1 MGKSVKVKCKRLQK
15 RAKMRNSNKTQDEVA
30 EYTKP
35 ESNELSLAAETA
47 NVEAKQEPSLSELM
61 GQLNPAPAPAIED
74 FTQRSISH
82 FNAVQGVGNEPTTVT
97 VAQFF
102 DEVRSDQHKAVCDFL
117 RSPEYQRQSDQLK
130 AQSAALLE
138 KKQATRDPAERAA
151 IHADRDKVQQALT
164 ALTEGK
170 SKLPAVTLSTICKG
184 GHGAKDAVEHSGIYQ
199 VDIDLKDN
207 ADLEQQKPKIKKA
220 LMRRAAQVVGF
231 FDSPSGGLKLLVAVN
246 HRSLDKHEHEH
257 AFKLANDSIREATGV
272 DLEMD
277 RACRDLTRT
286 CFLSHDPDAW
296 TNSLVIP
303 LDYTEPT
310 EPAREEP
317 RTTHELQAPT
327 NSTGS
332 GAGLQPMAAY
342 NQSLDFE
349 ELLRGLNW
357 TKTRC
362 GGWLRDGGTSPRSA
376 SWSGKSLYIFSDGA
390 HPFEQNKSY
399 TPADIFAVCVLGLA
413 DANEDTA
420 QVVRKLSRLGYGEDA
435 HAPLTDEER
444 AMSEGL
450 IAKFKSN
457 DEPEQAQ
464 PDEPPQFKLDENAAA
479 LVRGGIVTE
488 EWATEVFNF
497 STPARPP
504 RQQPVGRLRS
514 IVRAYERRS
523 RLPQPELYLTSA
535 IVVAGALIADEVETE
550 DGAITSVYAMGVG
563 ASSSGKNAS
572 YQTPME
578 IFNTLEPGGD
588 TIVGEMNSNIAL
600 EAAISSKGRRYMGMD
615 EAGHTLAAARNDSYA
630 AKVAPLATK
639 LWNGGFTPGSR
650 ANSRPEPYDM
660 PRPRLSI
667 YATGSPDR
675 IADALEVD
683 AIRDGGL
690 PRYLFAHARKSN
702 RRRDIKKPEP
712 VENVMA
718 DLKVAFNGY
727 FQKGADGG
735 SILEQVPRTFKI
747 QSSSDADALINEYG
761 HQASEHAEA
770 LTQGDGAEFWLK
782 GAENVTRIAL
792 IHAALRASTPSK
804 ALIELQD
811 VTFAIEVVTYSIKC
825 WSQFIKSIGVSPRA
839 KALDEVLALI
849 ASQPMGVKKADLN
862 RRFYRKI
869 GLDKLK
875 DYLEDLMQAEKIILQ
890 VGPRGGARYVATEM
904 E

>member
-1 MGKSVKVKCKRLQK
+1 MSRKPTDQEDNPYQSATNEKSLK
-15 RAKMRNSNKTQDEVA
+15 
-30 EYTKP
+30 
-35 ESNELSLAAETA
+35 
-47 NVEAKQEPSLSELM
+47 ELM
-61 GQLNPAPAPAIED
+61 ALMQPAPAVED
-74 FTQRSISH
+74 LTQRSISR
-82 FNAVQGVGNEPTTVT
+82 FNAIQGVGNEPTTVT

-117 RSPEYQRQSDQLK
+117 RSPEYQRQADELD
-130 AQSAALLE
+130 AQHAALIARRH
-138 KKQATRDPAERAA
+138 ATQDPAERAA
-151 IHADRDKVQQALT
+151 IDADRDKVKQELT
-164 ALTEGK
+164 ALKAGK
-170 SKLPAVTLSTICKG
+170 HGLPAVTLSTICKG
-184 GHGAKDAVEHSGIYQ
+184 GHGAKNAVEHSGIYQ

-207 ADLEQQKPKIKKA
+207 ADLEQHRAKIKKS
-220 LMRRAAQVVGF
+220 LMRKAAQVVGF
-231 FDSPSGGLKLLVAVN
+231 FDSPSGGLKVLVAVN
-246 HRSLDKHEHEH
+246 HRSLDKDEHEH

-272 DLEMD
+272 DLEID
-277 RACRDLTRT
+277 RACKNLTRA

-317 RTTHELQAPT
+317 RTAHELQAPT

-332 GAGLQPMAAY
+332 GAGLQPMGAY

-349 ELLRGLNW
+349 DLLRGLNW
-357 TKTRC
+357 TKTRD

-413 DANEDTA
+413 DANDDTA
-420 QVVRKLSRLGYGEDA
+420 QVVRELSKLGYGEDA
-435 HAPLTDEER
+435 NTALTDEER
-444 AMSEGL
+444 EMSKGL
-450 IAKFKSN
+450 IAKLQSN

-464 PDEPPQFKLDENAAA
+464 PDEPEQFKLDEHVAE
-479 LVRGGIVTE
+479 LVQAGIVTE
-488 EWATEVFNF
+488 EWAAEIFNF
-497 STPARPP
+497 STPARSP
-504 RQQPVGRLRS
+504 RQKPTGRLRS

-535 IVVAGALIADEVETE
+535 IVVGGALIADEVETE

-578 IFNTLEPGGD
+578 ILNALEPDGN

-600 EAAISSKGRRYMGMD
+600 EAAISSKGRRYLGMD

-650 ANSRPEPYDM
+650 ADSREPYDM

-690 PRYLFAHARKSN
+690 PRYLFAQAGKTD
-702 RRRDIKKPEP
+702 RRREMKKPDPIED
-712 VENVMA
+712 VMA
-718 DLKVAFNGY
+718 ELKAAFNGY

-747 QSSSDADALINEYG
+747 QSTSDADALISEFG
-761 HQASEHAEA
+761 HQAAEYAEA
-770 LTQGDGAEFWLK
+770 LTQGDGAEFWFK

-792 IHAALRASTPSK
+792 IHAALRASTPAK
-804 ALIELQD
+804 ALIDVQD

-825 WSQFIKSIGVSPRA
+825 WSRFIKSIGVSPRA

-849 ASQPMGVKKADLN
+849 ELYPTGVKKADLN
-862 RRFYRKI
+862 RRFYRKF
-869 GLDKLK
+869 GNDKIK
-875 DYLEDLMQAEKIILQ
+875 EYLADLMQAEKIDMQI
-890 VGPRGGARYVATEM
+890 GPRGGAIYVATGM

>member
-1 MGKSVKVKCKRLQK
+1 
-15 RAKMRNSNKTQDEVA
+15 
-30 EYTKP
+30 
-35 ESNELSLAAETA
+35 
-47 NVEAKQEPSLSELM
+47 
-61 GQLNPAPAPAIED
+61 
-74 FTQRSISH
+74 
-82 FNAVQGVGNEPTTVT
+82 
-97 VAQFF
+97 
-102 DEVRSDQHKAVCDFL
+102 
-117 RSPEYQRQSDQLK
+117 
-130 AQSAALLE
+130 
-138 KKQATRDPAERAA
+138 
-151 IHADRDKVQQALT
+151 
-164 ALTEGK
+164 
-170 SKLPAVTLSTICKG
+170 
-184 GHGAKDAVEHSGIYQ
+184 
-199 VDIDLKDN
+199 
-207 ADLEQQKPKIKKA
+207 
-220 LMRRAAQVVGF
+220 
-231 FDSPSGGLKLLVAVN
+231 
-246 HRSLDKHEHEH
+246 
-257 AFKLANDSIREATGV
+257 
-272 DLEMD
+272 
-277 RACRDLTRT
+277 
-286 CFLSHDPDAW
+286 
-296 TNSLVIP
+296 
-303 LDYTEPT
+303 
-310 EPAREEP
+310 
-317 RTTHELQAPT
+317 
-327 NSTGS
+327 
-332 GAGLQPMAAY
+332 MAAY

-357 TKTRC
+357 TKTRD

-413 DANEDTA
+413 DASDDTA
-420 QVVRKLSRLGYGEDA
+420 QVVRELSKLGYGEDA
-435 HAPLTDEER
+435 HTALTDEER
-444 AMSEGL
+444 EMSKGL
-450 IAKFKSN
+450 IAKLQSN

-464 PDEPPQFKLDENAAA
+464 PDEPPQFKLDEHAGA
-479 LVRGGIVTE
+479 LVHAGIVTE
-488 EWATEVFNF
+488 EWATETFNF
-497 STPARPP
+497 STPARSP

-578 IFNTLEPGGD
+578 ILNALEPSGN

-600 EAAISSKGRRYMGMD
+600 EAAISSKGRRYLGMD

-650 ANSRPEPYDM
+650 ADSREPYDM

-690 PRYLFAHARKSN
+690 PRYLFAQAGKSD
-702 RRRDIKKPEP
+702 RRRDMKKPDP
-712 VENVMA
+712 VEDVMA
-718 DLKVAFNGY
+718 ELKAAFNGY

-747 QSSSDADALINEYG
+747 QSSSDADALISEFG
-761 HQASEHAEA
+761 HQAAEYA
-770 LTQGDGAEFWLK
+770 ETLTQGDGAEFWFK

-792 IHAALRASTPSK
+792 IHAALRASTPAK
-804 ALIELQD
+804 ALIEVQD

-825 WSQFIKSIGVSPRA
+825 WSRFIKNIGASPRA
-839 KALDEVLALI
+839 KALNEMLELI
-849 ASQPMGVKKADLN
+849 KSHPMGAKKKTLN
-862 RRFYRKI
+862 NRFLGKL
-869 GLDKLK
+869 GHDKMGEYLK
-875 DYLEDLMQAEKIILQ
+875 DLIEAGRIDLKT
-890 VGPRGGARYVATEM
+890 GPRAGAIYFATET